1 MAQESMSTRWSNYRP
16 SKALWFWSCIVCI
29 AATMIIGF
37 TAGGWVTGGTAKR
50 MAETA
55 AQDGRTKLA
64 ATVCVDRFVASAD
77 PAAFAKLK
85 AADSWDRGDIVAKG
99 GWAKIEGVDGDIPGV
114 ADACAKHIA
123 AMDAL
128 PASATGT
135 PAGATTAATTT
146 EQNG

>member
-1 MAQESMSTRWSNYRP
+1 MAQENMSARWANYRP

-64 ATVCVDRFVASAD
+64 AAVCVDNFVASAD
-77 PAAFAKLK
+77 TAAFKKLK
-85 AADSWDRGDIVAKG
+85 DANSWDRGDIIDKG
-99 GWAKIEGVDGDIPGV
+99 GWSKIEGVNSDIPGV
-114 ADACAKHIA
+114 ANACAEQIA

-128 PASATGT
+128 PPVATGT
-135 PAGATTAATTT
+135 PVNETAASTS